1 MGDKFEMSGDFRGA
15 ILNIKST
22 LNNVQQSVGDIP
34 TDDISTQQ
42 ELQELIGQL
51 NEMLQKAPPEKH
63 EQAEAVAETA
73 RALVEQAADEKSN
86 KTMIQITSEGL
97 KKAAQNLAQVMPSVV
112 TIATQIVLAV
122 AKLSGAGR

>member
-15 ILNIKST
+15 ILNTKST
-22 LNNVQQSVGDIP
+22 LNNVQQGIGELP
-34 TDDISTQQ
+34 TDDISTRR

-51 NEMLQKAPPEKH
+51 NEILQKAPPEKH

-73 RALVEQAADEKSN
+73 RTLVEQAADEKPN
-86 KTMIQITSEGL
+86 KTVMQITGESL
-97 KKAAQNLAQVMPSVV
+97 KKAAQNLAEVMPSVI

-122 AKLSGAGR
+122 GKLTGTGG